1 MRHLIKSIT
10 LAATAALLTAS
21 CATSPTGQRQ
31 LSLVSD
37 SQMASL
43 GASAYSDMKKSIPIS
58 TDPRATAYV
67 RCIANAITTELSD
80 NQSWEVT
87 VFDDDQVNAF
97 ALPGGKIG
105 VYTGLL
111 KVAETPDQLAA
122 VMGHEVAHVLAN
134 HGKAR
139 YSANIAGQAGLLAGQ
154 ILIGAS
160 NSSNKRGAMAALGIG
175 LQFGVMMP
183 YGRSHETEADI
194 LGLDLLAKAGF
205 DPRASTQLWRNMAK
219 ANPGAP
225 PEFMSTH
232 PAPTTRISNLQ
243 NRMPKAMSLYQQA
256 RNSGRTPNCRAPAQV

>member
-1 MRHLIKSIT
+1 MYRPIRTLI
-10 LAATAALLTAS
+10 LASLVALFSAS

-43 GASAYSDMKKSIPIS
+43 GNTAYNDMKKTIPIS
-58 TDPRATAYV
+58 SDRGQTAYV
-67 RCIANAITTELSD
+67 NCIAKAITAELND
-80 NQSWEVT
+80 NQAWEVT
-87 VFDDDQVNAF
+87 LFDDDQVNAF

-111 KVAETPDQLAA
+111 NVAETPDQLAA

-139 YSANIAGQAGLLAGQ
+139 FSANLAGQAGLLAGQ

-160 NSSNKRGAMAALGIG
+160 GSSNKQGAMAALGIG

-194 LGLDLLAKAGF
+194 LGLDMLAKSGF
-205 DPRASTQLWRNMAK
+205 DPRASTQLWRNMAA

-232 PAPTTRISNLQ
+232 PAATTRIDNLQ
-243 NRMPKAMSLYQQA
+243 KRMPKAMSLYQQA
-256 RNSGRTPNCRAPAQV
+256 RSAGRTPNCRIPA

>member
-1 MRHLIKSIT
+1 MRRSIKHLSIAS
-10 LAATAALLTAS
+10 LVAFFTAS

-37 SQMASL
+37 SQVASM
-43 GASAYSDMKKSIPIS
+43 GVTAYNDMKKSIPIS
-58 TDPRATAYV
+58 RDVRQTAYV
-67 RCIANAITTELSD
+67 RCISDAITAELEDSE
-80 NQSWEVT
+80 SWEVT
-87 VFDDDQVNAF
+87 LFDDDQVNAF

-139 YSANIAGQAGLLAGQ
+139 LSANIAGQAGLLAGQ

-160 NSSNKRGAMAALGIG
+160 GSSGSAGAMAALGIG
-175 LQFGVMMP
+175 LQVGVLMP

-194 LGLDLLAKAGF
+194 VGLDLLANAGF
-205 DPRASTQLWRNMAK
+205 DPRASTQLWRNMAA
-219 ANPGAP
+219 ANPSAP
-225 PEFMSTH
+225 PELLSTH
-232 PAPTTRISNLQ
+232 PAPTTRISNLEK
-243 NRMPKAMSLYQQA
+243 RMPKALGLYQQA
-256 RNSGRTPNCRAPAQV
+256 RNNGRNPGCRLPG

>member
-1 MRHLIKSIT
+1 MRRSIKHLSIAG
-10 LAATAALLTAS
+10 LVAFFTAS

-37 SQMASL
+37 SQVASM
-43 GASAYSDMKKSIPIS
+43 GVTAYNDMKKSIPIS
-58 TDPRATAYV
+58 RDVRQTAYV
-67 RCIANAITTELSD
+67 RCISDAITAELEDSE
-80 NQSWEVT
+80 SWEVT
-87 VFDDDQVNAF
+87 LFDDDQVNAF

-139 YSANIAGQAGLLAGQ
+139 LSANIAGQAGLLAGQ

-160 NSSNKRGAMAALGIG
+160 GSKGSAGAMAALGIG
-175 LQFGVMMP
+175 LQVGVLMP

-194 LGLDLLAKAGF
+194 VGLDLLANAGF
-205 DPRASTQLWRNMAK
+205 DPRASTQLWRNMAA
-219 ANPGAP
+219 ANPSAP
-225 PEFMSTH
+225 PELLSTCLLYTS
-232 PAPTTRISNLQ
+232 PSPRDLSTY
-243 NRMPKAMSLYQQA
+243 RMPSSA
-256 RNSGRTPNCRAPAQV
+256 